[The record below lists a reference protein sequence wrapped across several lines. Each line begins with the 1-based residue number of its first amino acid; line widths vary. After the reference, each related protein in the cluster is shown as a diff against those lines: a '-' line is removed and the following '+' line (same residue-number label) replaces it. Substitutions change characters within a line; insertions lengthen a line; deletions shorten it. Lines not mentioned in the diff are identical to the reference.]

1 MCVFRVI
8 VLTHSDESAAFA
20 GLRSGDALV
29 FQDAESL
36 IQSHRR
42 LFPHAVDVKLQGDSF
57 RWYWFLLLLHLDWG
71 RADGCRGVQ
80 GPSTGRL
87 RLRHGGSGVVD
98 GNGQDPTA
106 VC

>member
-42 LFPHAVDVKLQGDSF
+42 LLWQQFGERKIVRKPIIHFTQLGHVD
-57 RWYWFLLLLHLDWG
+57 
-71 RADGCRGVQ
+71 
-80 GPSTGRL
+80 
-87 RLRHGGSGVVD
+87 
-98 GNGQDPTA
+98 
-106 VC
+106 